1 MTPNNKKH
9 TEKSLKQG
17 AGFSDNFISS
27 SYNISKSGKAM
38 MVDEMLIGVQESRD
52 KYVKD
57 LQQENARLK
66 EISWDWERKYF
77 DLIKSTDKELKVLR
91 QTLEEIKQ
99 NITDEL
105 SGRIGFPISSRII
118 NRLREII
125 DKALKG
131 EKR

>member
-91 QTLEEIKQ
+91 QALEECDKYLWKQ
-99 NITDEL
+99 KLVGSQI
-105 SGRIGFPISSRII
+105 
-118 NRLREII
+118 LRAKI
-125 DKALKG
+125 DKALG
-131 EKR
+131 EK